1 MDIHHFLL
9 FADFPLFSF
18 MLFKKLFSNSYSDGM
33 AALGSERFKM

>member
-18 MLFKKLFSNSYSDGM
+18 MLLKLFSNSYSDGM